1 MFFYSSR
8 VVSRGP
14 GFDLPPKKISLKSRG
29 FFSAIAGIFLRDRR
43 EFSPRSP
50 GIFSA
55 IAGNFLRDRGE
66 FSPRSRRFFSAISG
80 IFLRDHGDFS
90 PRFLPRKVENDSPF
104 WRAGF
109 DETDA
114 NRYSGPPRRP
124 DEVLDPM
131 RPPPPC
137 RMQRSFERHM
147 DTTRKIRSVPWRWTG
162 SNSLPESHD
171 PCDSEIAG
179 AV

>member
-1 MFFYSSR
+1 MTCR
-8 VVSRGP
+8 Q
-14 GFDLPPKKISLKSRG
+14 KKVSLKSRG
-29 FFSAIAGIFLRDRR
+29 FFSAIAGIFLRDRGD
-43 EFSPRSP
+43 FP
-50 GIFSA
+50 
-55 IAGNFLRDRGE
+55 RDRGD
-66 FSPRSRRFFSAISG
+66 FFPRFFPTEG
-80 IFLRDHGDFS
+80 Q
-90 PRFLPRKVENDSPF
+90 NDSPF
-104 WRAGF
+104 WRAGC

-131 RPPPPC
+131 RSPPPC

-147 DTTRKIRSVPWRWTG
+147 DTKIRSVPWRWTG

-179 AV
+179 AVWTADAYWADCLADSPDCQLESAD